1 MDIPSLVSLGIAVMG
16 LGGLVFTALR
26 YRRDDT
32 TAILA
37 QQDTIMQE
45 MRGINEE
52 LRQTA
57 VQLRSERDA
66 LREQVRELKGDNV

>member
-1 MDIPSLVSLGIAVMG
+1 VDIPSLVSLGIAVMG

>member
-1 MDIPSLVSLGIAVMG
+1 MG